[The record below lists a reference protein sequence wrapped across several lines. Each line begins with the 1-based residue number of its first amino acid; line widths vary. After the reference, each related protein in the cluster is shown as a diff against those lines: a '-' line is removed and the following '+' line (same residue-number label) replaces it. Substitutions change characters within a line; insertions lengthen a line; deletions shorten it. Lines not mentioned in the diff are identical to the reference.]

1 MTGNAV
7 ANGVWLLSI
16 LYNQMSELAVKAKS
30 LTDETDLVIS
40 LLLTEAN
47 DMWIVIE
54 RRCCGV
60 CDMRVLDDRLMTFKA

>member
-1 MTGNAV
+1 M
-7 ANGVWLLSI
+7 
-16 LYNQMSELAVKAKS
+16 KAKS

-60 CDMRVLDDRLMTFKA
+60 CDMRGLDDRLMTFKA

>member
-30 LTDETDLVIS
+30 S
-40 LLLTEAN
+40 LSE
-47 DMWIVIE
+47 IVS
-54 RRCCGV
+54 R
-60 CDMRVLDDRLMTFKA
+60 

>member
-1 MTGNAV
+1 MAVDAV
-7 ANGVWLLSI
+7 AEGVWLLSI

-47 DMWIVIE
+47 DMWLDE
-54 RRCCGV
+54 GGCG
-60 CDMRVLDDRLMTFKA
+60 MRNWTTG

>member
-1 MTGNAV
+1 M
-7 ANGVWLLSI
+7 L
-16 LYNQMSELAVKAKS
+16 SELAVKAKS

-47 DMWIVIE
+47 GMWIVIE

>member
-16 LYNQMSELAVKAKS
+16 LYNQMSELAVEAKS

-47 DMWIVIE
+47 DMWLDE
-54 RRCCGV
+54 GECG
-60 CDMRVLDDRLMTFKA
+60 MRNWTTG